1 MTFHRLRPSGLA
13 LLLALS
19 LLFAQR
25 PAAAAG
31 ATHVSLAGATHV
43 YLVRGIF
50 DVSVGLDALALELR
64 RLGVASSVY
73 SHTQS
78 GAVAA
83 DAISDYRSGRARR
96 IVLIGHSMGGGAVLS
111 VADEL
116 NDAGVPVSLL
126 IALDPTA
133 PGPVTANVRR
143 AVDFYIAGSGAVL
156 AAAPGFH
163 GRLENIDVGGIPGM
177 DHMAVQSMPVM
188 HGRMIGLVE
197 SARGGFFTA
206 AQR

>member
-1 MTFHRLRPSGLA
+1 MTFHRLRPSGLV
-13 LLLALS
+13 LLLALFV
-19 LLFAQR
+19 LFAQR

-50 DVSVGLDALALELR
+50 DVSVGLDALAVELR
-64 RLGVASSVY
+64 RFGMASSVY

-83 DAISDYRSGRARR
+83 DAISDYTSGRVRR

-143 AVDFYIAGSGAVL
+143 AVDFYIAGSGATL
-156 AAAPGFH
+156 AAAPDFR
-163 GRLENIDVGGIPGM
+163 GRLQNIDVGRIPGM

-188 HGRMIGLVE
+188 HSRMIGLVE
-197 SARGGFFTA
+197 SARGG
-206 AQR
+206 